1 MKLVEKSKANA
12 SKQSQGQEAGTKTTD
27 QVDGESPRG
36 GRTELLKKFPV
47 KVNLE
52 NYDETYATF
61 NWEDAKKEVVFFAD
75 GKVNA
80 AYNAVDRHLHDGRR
94 NKVALYAIDAKDN
107 VEKYTFQE
115 IADASNRI
123 GNALKSLGVKKG
135 DRVFVFL
142 PRVPELYTSTT
153 GIAKIGAIAGPLFS
167 AFGPDALRDR
177 LVDSEA
183 KIVITNTALK
193 PKIDEIKASLPNLEY
208 VIIVGA
214 GDMKL
219 KPGEL
224 SYDEL
229 TADAS
234 DKLECVRMDPEDP
247 LYLLYTSGT
256 TGKPKGVV
264 HVHNDIIGHH
274 MTSKWVLDLRDDD
287 IYWCTADPGWVTGTV
302 YGIFGPW
309 SLGASVVSYEGRF
322 DADSWYNVIEKM
334 KVTVWYT
341 APTALRM
348 LMKAGDDAVYN
359 HDLMTL
365 RHILSVGEPLNA
377 EVVRWGMKVYGLPI
391 HDNWWQTETGMQL
404 IANLPCNP
412 IKPGSM
418 GKPLPGVY
426 AAIVDDDGE
435 ELEPETLGRLV
446 VRPGWP
452 CMLRQVW
459 RNEEKFK
466 EYFKIP
472 GWYFSGDNALKDSE
486 GYFWF
491 IGRADDVINTA
502 GHRVGPFEVESA
514 LVEHPAVA
522 EAGVIGKPDK
532 ERGEIIKAFIVLKN
546 GFKESDELLEQ
557 IKDHTKRQLAAHAYP
572 REIEIKESLPKTR
585 SGKIMRRLL
594 KAWELGLPTGDT
606 SALEDD

>member
-1 MKLVEKSKANA
+1 MKVVEKSKAGT
-12 SKQSQGQEAGTKTTD
+12 KPGQETKTQTKG
-27 QVDGESPRG
+27 QEHKVPRG
-36 GRTELLKKFPV
+36 ARKELLKKFPV

-52 NYDETYATF
+52 NYEEAYRTF
-61 NWEDAKKEVVFFAD
+61 EWEHAKNEVDFFAG

-94 NKVALYAIDAKDN
+94 NKVALYAIDAKEN
-107 VEKYTFQE
+107 LQKFTFQE
-115 IADASNRI
+115 VYEASNRI
-123 GNALKSLGVKKG
+123 GNALKELGVQKG
-135 DRVFVFL
+135 DRVFIFL
-142 PRVPELYTSTT
+142 PRVPELYTATI

-177 LVDSEA
+177 LADSEA
-183 KIVITNTALK
+183 KVLITNPALK
-193 PKIDEIKASLPNLEY
+193 PKIDEIKSSLPNLEY
-208 VIIVGA
+208 IIMVGA
-214 GDMKL
+214 DESSL
-219 KPGEL
+219 KAGEL
-224 SYDEL
+224 SYEAI
-229 TADAS
+229 TKDAS
-234 DKLECVRMDPEDP
+234 EKLECEPMDPEDP

-256 TGKPKGVV
+256 TGKAKGIV

-322 DADSWYNVIEKM
+322 DANSWYSLIERM

-348 LMKAGDDAVYN
+348 LMKAGDDAVYD
-359 HDLMTL
+359 HDMESL

-404 IANLPCNP
+404 IVNLPCNP

-418 GKPLPGVY
+418 GKPIPGVY
-426 AAIVDDDGE
+426 AACVDDDGE
-435 ELEPETLGRLV
+435 EVEPGKLGKLV
-446 VRPGWP
+446 VKPGWP
-452 CMLRQVW
+452 NMLRQVW
-459 RNEEKFK
+459 RNQEKFK

-472 GWYFSGDNALKDSE
+472 GWYYSGDNAWKDTE

-491 IGRADDVINTA
+491 VGRLDDVINTA

-522 EAGVIGKPDK
+522 EAGVIGKPDE

-546 GFKESDELLEQ
+546 GFTESKELLDQ
-557 IKDHTKRQLAAHAYP
+557 IKEHTKRQLAAHAYP
-572 REIEIKESLPKTR
+572 REIEVKDSLPKTR

-606 SALEDD
+606 SSLEED